1 METFIKKPSLKSA
14 INNIVRRTQRVA
26 VNTVTKNVTV
36 QREIYANKEIITVFA
51 NIDLRFMGR
60 I

>member
-1 METFIKKPSLKSA
+1 MQKVVKKTSLKS
-14 INNIVRRTQRVA
+14 IVNRVVRRTQRVVIHT
-26 VNTVTKNVTV
+26 VNKDVTV

-51 NIDLRFMGR
+51 NIDTRCLGR